1 MREKYYYT
9 IIALMGAQHLQNRQN
24 ERAILLHDNSSYGCT
39 TSTEQAK

>member
-9 IIALMGAQHLQNRQN
+9 IIALMGAQHLQNRQK
-24 ERAILLHDNSSYGCT
+24 ERAILLHDNSSYGCI

>member
-9 IIALMGAQHLQNRQN
+9 IIALTGAQRLQNRQN
-24 ERAILLHDNSSYGCT
+24 ESSILLHDNSYYGCT

>member
-9 IIALMGAQHLQNRQN
+9 IIAIMGAQRLQNRQN
-24 ERAILLHDNSSYGCT
+24 ERAILLHDNSYYGCT